1 MGLDIRLP
9 IGVLFTVF
17 GIVLTVFGAL
27 SNRALYERSLGININ
42 LMWGIVL
49 LLFGLGMLILG
60 RRRALPKDSEEETA
74 NLTPQAREKQNVSNN

>member
-9 IGVLFTVF
+9 IGVLFTLF

-49 LLFGLGMLILG
+49 LLFGLVMLMLG
-60 RRRALPKDSEEETA
+60 RKRALPKDAEETA
-74 NLTPQAREKQNVSNN
+74 SLPPQAREKQKVASN

>member
-27 SNRALYERSLGININ
+27 SDRALYERSLGININ

-49 LLFGLGMLILG
+49 LLFGLGMLMLG
-60 RRRALPKDSEEETA
+60 RKRALPKDAEETA
-74 NLTPQAREKQNVSNN
+74 NLTPQAREKQNAANN